1 MSEPDFFQ
9 CDPGR
14 LAEEAEQLQTRMN
27 EFIGRC
33 TIADVRLPDALYAAN
48 AELLR
53 VPGQLRAITRRAA
66 DAAGRASRVPAVGR
80 RVRHALQLVSHRW

>member
-1 MSEPDFFQ
+1 MSEPDFFR
-9 CDPGR
+9 CDPGK

-33 TIADVRLPDALYAAN
+33 TMADVRLPDALYAAN

-53 VPGQLRAITRRAA
+53 VPGQLRAIARHAA
-66 DAAGRASRVPAVGR
+66 EAAGRASRAPAFR
-80 RVRHALQLVSHRW
+80 RHVRHALQLVSHRW

>member
-1 MSEPDFFQ
+1 MSEPDVFQ

-33 TIADVRLPDALYAAN
+33 TMADVRLPNALYEAN

-53 VPGQLRAITRRAA
+53 VPGQLRAIARRPAE
-66 DAAGRASRVPAVGR
+66 AAGHASRVPAVGR